1 MRKALDKTDFVES
14 KIEMDLRDGRKGM
27 KEHR

>member
-1 MRKALDKTDFVES
+1 MRKVFDKMDFVES

-27 KEHR
+27 KEYR